1 MNSYYQQMG
10 LEEGEGVRKEELP
23 CEVKSNEQKTKFIRI
38 GNEVLELLEIKA
50 GKTYKVINLITL
62 ENDEIISVR
71 DINYPV
77 KSDSFQSCARSYLN
91 KPAGF
96 TRTVYIQKKIA
107 EFQQLSL
114 EEQFHNIKP
123 NW

>member
-23 CEVKSNEQKTKFIRI
+23 CEVKSNEQKTKFISI

-77 KSDSFQSCARSYLN
+77 KSDSFQSCARIYLN